1 MKFEHLLQIY
11 WAKGFLYGGVIE
23 PFDTSIVNLFNSFFG
38 VAKKSQQIFTR
49 RFECSDMAL
58 NTKKTFLD
66 IPENRLKAMNTYF
79 SRIISVNHPLEEI
92 LRYTIIRLYLIKS
105 FRGRCQAIG
114 KPSRG
119 QRTWSNAA
127 NAFNCNTILRNFIA
141 EIRKIKEKE
150 KAKIS
155 TVINYRKLQ
164 RKIAKKTNKHKV
176 KIIKK
181 KDNLWF

>member
-11 WAKGFLYGGVIE
+11 WAKGFLYGGAIE
-23 PFDTSIVNLFNSFFG
+23 PFDISVDNLFKVFFG
-38 VAKKSQQIFTR
+38 TAAKSQQVFVR
-49 RFECSDMAL
+49 RFECSDINL
-58 NTKKTFLD
+58 NTQKTFMD
-66 IPENRLKAMNTYF
+66 ISENKLKAMNTYF
-79 SRIISVNHPLEEI
+79 SRIASVNNPLGEI
-92 LRYTIIRLYLIKS
+92 LRYTIIRLYLIKT

-127 NAFNCNTILRNFIA
+127 NAFNCNTILRDFIA
-141 EIRKIKEKE
+141 EILKIKEKE
-150 KAKIS
+150 REKVS

-164 RKIAKKTNKHKV
+164 RKISRKTNKPKT